1 MVLSSL
7 AVRHVLREAHQK
19 RDLQLG
25 DSLFGLELVES
36 ESTNNLFIPGED
48 QEERYYEPSYQHSG
62 KGTKGSKSTS
72 SKGSKS
78 CKCGKSKGKGSKSS
92 KGGSVEYCPCDGS
105 SSPDS
110 NYSIPGPSP
119 GDGDYSG
126 PGPSDGSG
134 HPDGGD
140 NNGENPNG
148 GNNPTGG
155 PDGGNNGEYPG
166 GSNPTGGPDG
176 GNNGE
181 YPGGSNPTG
190 GPDGGNNGENP
201 NGGNN
206 STGGPDGGGSGENTD
221 VGSTPDIP
229 EEGGGN
235 GEGTVT
241 TDNGVGDGTVTTDNG
256 DGNNGN
262 GGTGDGSD
270 GNDSGTPT
278 SGGAI
283 NCDAIREG
291 TGPMWGPQEN
301 LNGEL
306 QAVYYPTAV
315 EETEVMAFI
324 YNVMNNTVRIWM
336 AGCDLASRGV
346 AEPELNATIFNVVME
361 QTMKSISRGECETD
375 IADAECIVTDTP
387 TNVYVGSGNTLYL
400 ASGLNDAID
409 RAVRE
414 GEFDGLSGLYSV
426 SGPSGDTYQTS
437 GGGGDRDTNSATA
450 AEDDGLGVAAKV
462 VIPVAAITLLLLAIL
477 FLQRRRQE
485 TTHVKDAV
493 GDGLLDYD
501 TDEETSANRARF
513 VNDDDTLSSGPFDGM
528 DDYNYNDSTLGQSH
542 ATMDV
547 HVCQSSL
554 CEACEHRDQH
564 NGISFV
570 KTGAPSSPERLPA
583 NSTREYSASD
593 TVSL

>member
-1 MVLSSL
+1 MTRAAITPNHKIGGILTLVLLFSMVLSSL

-148 GNNPTGG
+148 GNN
-155 PDGGNNGEYPG
+155 
-166 GSNPTGGPDG
+166 
-176 GNNGE
+176 
-181 YPGGSNPTG
+181 
-190 GPDGGNNGENP
+190 
-201 NGGNN
+201 
-206 STGGPDGGGSGENTD
+206 STGGPDGGGSGESTD

-229 EEGGGN
+229 EGGGGN
-235 GEGTVT
+235 GEGTAT
-241 TDNGVGDGTVTTDNG
+241 TDNGDGTVTTDNG

>member
-1 MVLSSL
+1 VTT
-7 AVRHVLREAHQK
+7 
-19 RDLQLG
+19 D
-25 DSLFGLELVES
+25 
-36 ESTNNLFIPGED
+36 N
-48 QEERYYEPSYQHSG
+48 
-62 KGTKGSKSTS
+62 
-72 SKGSKS
+72 
-78 CKCGKSKGKGSKSS
+78 
-92 KGGSVEYCPCDGS
+92 
-105 SSPDS
+105 
-110 NYSIPGPSP
+110 
-119 GDGDYSG
+119 GDGD
-126 PGPSDGSG
+126 
-134 HPDGGD
+134 
-140 NNGENPNG
+140 
-148 GNNPTGG
+148 
-155 PDGGNNGEYPG
+155 
-166 GSNPTGGPDG
+166 
-176 GNNGE
+176 
-181 YPGGSNPTG
+181 
-190 GPDGGNNGENP
+190 
-201 NGGNN
+201 
-206 STGGPDGGGSGENTD
+206 
-221 VGSTPDIP
+221 
-229 EEGGGN
+229 
-235 GEGTVT
+235 GTVT
-241 TDNGVGDGTVTTDNG
+241 TDNGDGDGTVTTDNG

-291 TGPMWGPQEN
+291 TGPIWGPQEN

-336 AGCDLASRGV
+336 AGCDLASRRL

-361 QTMKSISRGECETD
+361 QTMKSISRGDCETD

-400 ASGLNDAID
+400 ASSLNDAID

-462 VIPVAAITLLLLAIL
+462 VIPVAAITLFLLAIL

-570 KTGAPSSPERLPA
+570 KTGASSSPERLPA
-583 NSTREYSASD
+583 NSTREYSTSD